1 MGGLALANRLAKKS
15 KDKDDKKESFSN
27 WRDELSREHEDLNEV
42 LGAALGGATGI
53 AAGTELG
60 KQQLAKIG
68 LKNAIAQKAA
78 SKLVHVKYLI
88 LLKKQR
94 IRNH

>member
-1 MGGLALANRLAKKS
+1 MFWCSKWAVISNRLAKKS

-27 WRDELSREHEDLNEV
+27 WRDELSREHEDLK
-42 LGAALGGATGI
+42 GKALGGT

-68 LKNAIAQKAA
+68 LKKKRKAA
-78 SKLVHVKYLI
+78 AVNEAK
-88 LLKKQR
+88 
-94 IRNH
+94 